1 MNRQTEDRLRAA
13 FDAKADQVTD
23 ERLDQLAEQRRQSLI
38 ADLDEPD
45 GAEDFPAIPGF
56 TDPDSRN
63 PFAPRHPVARLDVD
77 HHAASPRHAR
87 WFAPVLAAAAVIAV
101 AVGVTAVSTSV
112 NNGKRTPNPPATQ
125 VSTPTPTPTPTPSP
139 TQTLIDPPPMPQPSG
154 NGNGNGSTAVTQPS
168 LLRGQEGARSQ
179 VPWSEVG
186 PGWRLLKPAGD
197 LSTRLYLYNP
207 AGGRYLISDQLP
219 PQAQLLAWSPD
230 GERAMLSTAG
240 RYDQL
245 RLRSGQL
252 DTGPRLPETSF
263 LTYTQPRGLA
273 MLLRQADSTGKHT
286 LARYAP
292 DGTLQ
297 LTYPATI
304 EGVTGEVGYSGL
316 YTADGSALVVG
327 ISPVHITATAAPS
340 SPAVPRKAQ
349 DGLALLS
356 NDGHLIRRFA
366 APAGYVNCKPLRW
379 WSATSVLESCTR
391 KSGSLTSGLF
401 LQETSGG
408 LPVPLA
414 QPAGGP
420 GYWSAW
426 KLGNG
431 NVLLAND
438 SRCDSDS
445 YNILHPD
452 TGDITALKL
461 PAGVSRPG
469 FIQNMDGNVATFD
482 LYGGRCSTSQ
492 PGAPHTLLD
501 YNMVTGQSAVLF
513 EGEATIVGY
522 PRQD

>member
-56 TDPDSRN
+56 TDPAGRN

-125 VSTPTPTPTPTPSP
+125 VSTPAPSPTATPSP
-139 TQTLIDPPPMPQPSG
+139 TQTLINPPPIPQSP
-154 NGNGNGSTAVTQPS
+154 GNGNGSAAVTEPALS
-168 LLRGQEGARSQ
+168 RGQEGARSQ

-197 LSTRLYLYNP
+197 LSPRLYLYNP

-219 PQAQLLAWSPD
+219 PQAKLLAWSPD

-273 MLLRQADSTGKHT
+273 MLLRSIDDAGKPT
-286 LARYAP
+286 LTRYAL
-292 DGTLQ
+292 DGTRE
-297 LTYPATI
+297 LTYPTTI
-304 EGVTGEVGYSGL
+304 AGVGTMGYRGL
-316 YTADGSALVVG
+316 YTADGSVLAVDTTSALDK
-327 ISPVHITATAAPS
+327 ATASRTPG
-340 SPAVPRKAQ
+340 
-349 DGLALLS
+349 GLTLLS
-356 NDGHLIRRFA
+356 NDGHFIRRFPLPGGYSSC
-366 APAGYVNCKPLRW
+366 APLKW
-379 WSATSVLESCTR
+379 WSASTVLESCIR
-391 KSGSLTSGLF
+391 KSGPLTGGLF

-414 QPAGGP
+414 QPSDTSP

-426 KLGNG
+426 QLGNG
-431 NVLLAND
+431 NVLLGND
-438 SRCDSDS
+438 GKCHSGGYS
-445 YNILHPD
+445 ILHPD
-452 TGDITALKL
+452 SGEITALKL
-461 PAGVSRPG
+461 PSGVSAPG
-469 FIQNMDGNVATFD
+469 LITHMDGNVATFD
-482 LYGGRCSTSQ
+482 LNGGGCVFNQSSD
-492 PGAPHTLLD
+492 PHTLLD
-501 YNMVTGQSAVLF
+501 YNMVTGDSAVLF

-522 PRQD
+522 PRQEG